1 MLGRNKNANQ
11 EIEEYRDLLPTP
23 TEYADGFTSKAIVG
37 VLFVAFVM
45 IPGNMYLSLMVG
57 GNLGAAAEWVTIIL
71 FAEITKRSFS
81 SLSRQEVYVLY
92 YVAAGLIA
100 AETGAFEGLL
110 WNQYL
115 RQSPAAQQFGIAN
128 LIPDWWAPPL
138 NSPALLQRTFFH
150 TDWIVPIAILMAHM
164 VISRVSWFTMAYVL
178 FRVNSDYERLPFPF
192 APVAAQGATALAE
205 TTQGL
210 DSWRWRV
217 FSAGAMIGMVFG
229 TLYVAIPAISGA
241 LLTEPIQLIPIPF
254 VDFTQI
260 TGNFIPATP
269 LGFTAHLGPI
279 FAGLVMP
286 FWGVV
291 GTFIG
296 IVAHSVANPI
306 LHAYGYLEIWQPGMG
321 AIETFFVN
329 SVDFWMSFGIGTTIS
344 IALIGIWQVISGM
357 RKNAADVAAGGAG
370 RTWAPP
376 PGRGDFPIWV
386 ALALYALATCG
397 LIFIAWIFLPSFAQ
411 FWGFFLFFGFIFT
424 PFQSF
429 VNARLVGMVG
439 QTISIPYVREAT
451 IILSGYQGVDIW
463 FMPFPVGNY
472 GAQTQKFREIE
483 LTGTNFRSIIRAE
496 LVMVPSSCSPPSCI
510 HPTSGNWRRSLQLP
524 TPTPR

>member
-1 MLGRNKNANQ
+1 
-11 EIEEYRDLLPTP
+11 
-23 TEYADGFTSKAIVG
+23 
-37 VLFVAFVM
+37 
-45 IPGNMYLSLMVG
+45 
-57 GNLGAAAEWVTIIL
+57 
-71 FAEITKRSFS
+71 
-81 SLSRQEVYVLY
+81 
-92 YVAAGLIA
+92 
-100 AETGAFEGLL
+100 
-110 WNQYL
+110 
-115 RQSPAAQQFGIAN
+115 
-128 LIPDWWAPPL
+128 
-138 NSPALLQRTFFH
+138 
-150 TDWIVPIAILMAHM
+150 MAHM

-260 TGNFIPATP
+260 TGNFIHATP

-376 PGRGDFPIWV
+376 PGP
-386 ALALYALATCG
+386 AT
-397 LIFIAWIFLPSFAQ
+397 
-411 FWGFFLFFGFIFT
+411 FLFGSPCRYT
-424 PFQSF
+424 
-429 VNARLVGMVG
+429 RL
-439 QTISIPYVREAT
+439 PR
-451 IILSGYQGVDIW
+451 VD
-463 FMPFPVGNY
+463 
-472 GAQTQKFREIE
+472 
-483 LTGTNFRSIIRAE
+483 
-496 LVMVPSSCSPPSCI
+496 
-510 HPTSGNWRRSLQLP
+510 
-524 TPTPR
+524 